1 VTTWAPGPQGN
12 HDLRFAG
19 APSRTEV
26 HIVALPLLSVDEM
39 READARA
46 VANRGQEFLVS
57 AAGTAV
63 AYEAQL
69 LLGGCY
75 GRRVAVVAG
84 PGLNG
89 ADGRVAAEWLRRRGA
104 RVELFSTSNQP
115 RALRG
120 YDLYID
126 AAFGLGCSRPYVA
139 PQVDDTT
146 PVLAV
151 DLPSGVD
158 ADTGELF
165 GSPPRATVTLAL
177 GAFKPAH
184 VTGESVHY
192 VGQRRFA
199 GLGIVDS
206 SRDAVVEDA
215 DLFTFVRFKPSDH
228 KWRHAI
234 AILAGSASMTGAAV
248 LSSEGAITGGASMVR
263 LTCRGDEDSLLNV
276 PGLAVEVV
284 RDPSSRP
291 DERVKAIV
299 AGPGLG
305 AEARAWLSERLR
317 EVKAPVVLDA
327 DGLDSSL
334 IANRSSAAAWVLTPH
349 EGEFARLTGKKLG
362 ANRMLAVRELASRLN
377 CVVLLKGPITLIASP
392 SGEIR
397 VVTSGTSSLA
407 SAGTGDVL
415 SGLIGAAI
423 ARGHEPFEAAA
434 LSAHLHGRAGAQL
447 PRYGRASS
455 LPDVLEQLLRATEA
469 PTPRGRAS
477 L

>member
-1 VTTWAPGPQGN
+1 M
-12 HDLRFAG
+12 
-19 APSRTEV
+19 
-26 HIVALPLLSVDEM
+26 ALPLLSVDEM

-46 VANRGQEFLVS
+46 VARRGQDSLVN

-63 AYEAQL
+63 GHEARL

-89 ADGRVAAEWLRRRGA
+89 ADGRVAGEWLSRRGA
-104 RVELFSTSNQP
+104 LVDVFSTSDQP
-115 RALRG
+115 PALRG

-126 AAFGLGCSRPYVA
+126 AAYGLGCSRPYTA
-139 PQVDDTT
+139 PDVDAAT

-158 ADTGELF
+158 ADTGELL
-165 GSPPRATVTLAL
+165 GIPARATITLAL
-177 GAFKPAH
+177 GAYKPAH

-199 GLGIVDS
+199 GLGIVGA
-206 SRDAVVEDA
+206 SRDTIVDDA
-215 DLFTFVRFKPSDH
+215 DLADFVRFEANDH

-234 AILAGSASMTGAAV
+234 AVLAGSGSMTGAAA
-248 LSSEGAITGGASMVR
+248 LACAGALAGGASMVR
-263 LTCRGDEDSLLNV
+263 LSCRGDEVSPLHV

-284 RDPSSRP
+284 RDPSLRV
-291 DERVKAIV
+291 DQRVKAVV

-305 AEARAWLSERLR
+305 PEAREWLSGRFRGLS
-317 EVKAPVVLDA
+317 VPVVLDA
-327 DGLDSSL
+327 DGLDLDLVTDRTSD
-334 IANRSSAAAWVLTPH
+334 APWVLTPH
-349 EGEFARLTGKKLG
+349 EGEFERLTGAKLG
-362 ANRMLAVRELASRLN
+362 ANRLAAVRELAAQTR
-377 CVVLLKGPITLIASP
+377 CVVLLKGPITLIAGP
-392 SGEIR
+392 SGQTR

-423 ARGHEPFEAAA
+423 ARGHEPLEAAA

-447 PRYGRASS
+447 ARYGRASS
-455 LPDVLEQLLRATEA
+455 LPGELERLVRATEE
-469 PTPRGRAS
+469 PRPRG
-477 L
+477 

>member
-1 VTTWAPGPQGN
+1 M
-12 HDLRFAG
+12 
-19 APSRTEV
+19 
-26 HIVALPLLSVDEM
+26 ALPLLSVDEM
-39 READARA
+39 RTADARA
-46 VANRGQEFLVS
+46 MANLGVDTLVN

-63 AYEAQL
+63 AHEAQL

-115 RALRG
+115 GQLHG

-139 PQVDDTT
+139 PEVDDTT
-146 PVLAV
+146 PILAV

-165 GSPPRATVTLAL
+165 GSPARATVTLAL

-184 VTGESVHY
+184 FTGESVGY
-192 VGQRRFA
+192 VGRRRFA
-199 GLGIVDS
+199 GLGIVGE
-206 SRDAVVEDA
+206 SRDALVEDI
-215 DLFTFVRFKPSDH
+215 DLRTFVRFESSDH
-228 KWRHAI
+228 KWRHAM
-234 AILAGSASMTGAAV
+234 AILAGSAAMTGAAT
-248 LSSEGAITGGASMVR
+248 LACEGALAGGASMVR
-263 LTCRGDEDSLLNV
+263 LTCRGDEGSLLSV
-276 PGLAVEVV
+276 PGLAVEIV
-284 RDPSSRP
+284 RDPTSHP
-291 DERVKAIV
+291 DERVKVIV

-305 AEARAWLSERLR
+305 HEAGTWLDERLHG
-317 EVKAPVVLDA
+317 VNVPVVLDA
-327 DGLDSSL
+327 DGLDAEL
-334 IANRSSAAAWVLTPH
+334 IAKHRGSVPWVLTPH
-349 EGEFARLTGKKLG
+349 EGEFERITGKKLG
-362 ANRMLAVRELASRLN
+362 SNRMLAVRELASRTN
-377 CVVLLKGPITLIASP
+377 CVVLLKGPVTLVANP
-392 SGEIR
+392 SGEVR

-415 SGLIGAAI
+415 SGLIGAAV
-423 ARGHEPFEAAA
+423 ARGHEPFAAAA

-447 PRYGRASS
+447 ARYGRASS
-455 LPDVLEQLLRATEA
+455 LPGVLGELLRTTETS
-469 PTPRGRAS
+469 TPGRWGS

>member
-1 VTTWAPGPQGN
+1 M
-12 HDLRFAG
+12 
-19 APSRTEV
+19 
-26 HIVALPLLSVDEM
+26 ALPLLSVDEM
-39 READARA
+39 RAADARA
-46 VANRGQEFLVS
+46 VAIRGQESLIN

-63 AYEAQL
+63 AHEAQL

-84 PGLNG
+84 PGING
-89 ADGRVAAEWLRRRGA
+89 ADGRVAAAWLQRRGA

-115 RALRG
+115 GALRG

-139 PQVDDTT
+139 PKVDGTT

-165 GSPPRATVTLAL
+165 GRPARATVTLAL

-184 VTGESVHY
+184 VTGESVDY
-192 VGQRRFA
+192 VGRRRFA
-199 GLGIVDS
+199 GLGIVDT

-248 LSSEGAITGGASMVR
+248 LSSAGAIAGGASMVR
-263 LTCRGDEDSLLNV
+263 LTCRGDEDSLLSV

-291 DERVKAIV
+291 DERVQAIV

-305 AEARAWLSERLR
+305 RDARAWLSERLR
-317 EVKAPVVLDA
+317 DVNAPVVLDA
-327 DGLDSSL
+327 DGLDFKL
-334 IANRSSAAAWVLTPH
+334 VANRSGVAPWVLTPH
-349 EGEFARLTGKKLG
+349 EGEFERITAKKLG
-362 ANRMLAVRELASRLN
+362 TNRMLAVRELASRLN
-377 CVVLLKGPITLIASP
+377 CVVLLKGPITLVASP
-392 SGEIR
+392 SGALR

-447 PRYGRASS
+447 SRYGRASS
-455 LPDVLEQLLRATEA
+455 LPEVLEELLRATEI
-469 PTPRGRAS
+469 PKPRGGDS